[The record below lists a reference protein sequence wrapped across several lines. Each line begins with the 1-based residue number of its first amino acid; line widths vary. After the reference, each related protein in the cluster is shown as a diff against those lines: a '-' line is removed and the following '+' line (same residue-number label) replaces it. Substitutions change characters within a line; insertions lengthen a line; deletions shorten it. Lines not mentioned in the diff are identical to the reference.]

1 LNEFRKFFP
10 KYETRIEVY
19 PAEMMENGALE
30 KWIENGPK
38 IADDI
43 RLAIISLLD
52 TALANTTK
60 GHLALIPT
68 TARKGDVLAIVQC
81 SFPIVLRPREQGYE
95 YIGECY
101 LHGFMDGEAFAGDA
115 QPRIEEILIR

>member
-1 LNEFRKFFP
+1 
-10 KYETRIEVY
+10 
-19 PAEMMENGALE
+19 MEEISAL
-30 KWIENGPK
+30 KKLIENGTK
-38 IADDI
+38 IIDDI
-43 RLAIISLLD
+43 RRAVISLLD
-52 TALANTTK
+52 RALANTTK
-60 GHLALIPT
+60 GHLALVPST
-68 TARKGDVLAIVQC
+68 TKKGDVLAIVQC